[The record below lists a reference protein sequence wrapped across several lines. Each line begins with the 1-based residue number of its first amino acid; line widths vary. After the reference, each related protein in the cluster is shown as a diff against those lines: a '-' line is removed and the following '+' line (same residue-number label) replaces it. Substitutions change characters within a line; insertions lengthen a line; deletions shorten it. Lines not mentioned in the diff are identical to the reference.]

1 MLREFITWLIKSK
14 NAVFGAAILRL
25 YFVSEISIIFF
36 FFRVKFV
43 VYSSLLKLWYENL
56 LHLCRNLEIWS
67 GNYRAV
73 TWRIFSDPLILSVGL
88 VLSLYIVTV
97 VSWCPQRL
105 FPGFLLVPLQIVSPL
120 YPHMWNPWI
129 WKANYI
135 LINVSE

>member
-1 MLREFITWLIKSK
+1 M
-14 NAVFGAAILRL
+14 FGAAILRL

-73 TWRIFSDPLILSVGL
+73 T
-88 VLSLYIVTV
+88 
-97 VSWCPQRL
+97 
-105 FPGFLLVPLQIVSPL
+105 
-120 YPHMWNPWI
+120 
-129 WKANYI
+129 
-135 LINVSE
+135 

>member
-1 MLREFITWLIKSK
+1 MRVYHLTDQEQKCSVWSCHFEVIFCKWNFYNL
-14 NAVFGAAILRL
+14 
-25 YFVSEISIIFF
+25 FF

-97 VSWCPQRL
+97 VSWCPRRL

-120 YPHMWNPWI
+120 YPHMRNPWI